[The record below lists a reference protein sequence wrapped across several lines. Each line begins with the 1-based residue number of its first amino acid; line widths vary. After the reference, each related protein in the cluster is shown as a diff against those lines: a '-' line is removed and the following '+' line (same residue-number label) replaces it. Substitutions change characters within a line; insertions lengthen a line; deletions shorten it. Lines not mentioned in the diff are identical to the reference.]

1 MFVLSIFIAFS
12 YFKLVESKAVWSLIC
27 GHFNREAKAY
37 YAELAA
43 ASLRLKEHGRL
54 LALEKSDRAAG
65 AAAAARSHLNVLA
78 RNVQGIGSGRLS
90 WESTSYK
97 ASGVTTGSQASKSW
111 EELSFVSTSNRDG
124 EKVTSGGEEHLMIL
138 LYILFLQFLI
148 SFSPLSSWLF
158 TGAGGAVPT
167 IGETV
172 FIPKLG
178 RAAKVIQ
185 VRQDRKEITVQSG
198 SLQVKLNLREIEWPP
213 LIKL

>member
-1 MFVLSIFIAFS
+1 MLSIFIAFS

-27 GHFNREAKAY
+27 GHLNREAKAY

-54 LALEKSDRAAG
+54 LALEKSDRAAA

-78 RNVQGIGSGRLS
+78 RNVQGTGSVRSS
-90 WESTSYK
+90 WESSAYK
-97 ASGVTTGSQASKSW
+97 ASGVTTGSQASKRW
-111 EELSFVSTSNRDG
+111 EELSFGSTSIRDG

-138 LYILFLQFLI
+138 LYILFLQFQI
-148 SFSPLSSWLF
+148 SFSPLSSWLI
-158 TGAGGAVPT
+158 TGTGGDVPT

-198 SLQVKLNLREIEWPP
+198 SLQVKLNLHEIEWPP
-213 LIKL
+213 LIKR